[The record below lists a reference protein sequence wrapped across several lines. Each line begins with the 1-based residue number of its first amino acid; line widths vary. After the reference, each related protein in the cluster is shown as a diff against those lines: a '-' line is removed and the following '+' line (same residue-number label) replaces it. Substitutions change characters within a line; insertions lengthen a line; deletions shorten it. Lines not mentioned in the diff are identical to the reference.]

1 MAPISGLPEMKILP
15 PVSIEAGR
23 LLPSRWDLLAAVLVL
38 GFIVAFA
45 DVSRTL
51 VQPLSTVTSH
61 GLSLDPWLLPG
72 YALRTALRMLLA
84 MGASL
89 VFTFTYAT
97 WAAKNSRA
105 GTLLVPLLDV
115 LQSVPILGFLSVT
128 VVWFISLAP
137 GRVFG
142 AELAAVFA
150 IFTSQAWNMAFSFY
164 QSLRTVPEDLTQA
177 GRMFGLSA
185 WARFWRI
192 EAPFAMPPLIWNMMV
207 SMSGGWFFVTLSE
220 AISVGKATITLPG
233 IGSYIAV
240 AIVQKNMTAIFYAIA
255 AMLVVI
261 LVYDQLLFRPLV
273 AWADRFRVGDDVS
286 DDPPQSWV
294 FTMLRRS
301 RLIDVISAPFE
312 QIIRWSYR
320 FQPPSFGVSAG
331 MRERSGR
338 AGDIIWYALLA
349 VLSVYAAWRIYDF
362 SVTNLTWGDLGIT
375 VWLGAITML
384 RVVVLIFLASLIW
397 LPIGVYVG
405 LHPRLTSIVQPV
417 AQFFAAFP
425 ANILFPLVVSVIVAW
440 SLNPDIW
447 LSPLMVLGTQ
457 WYILFN
463 VIAGASTMSRE
474 LLDAGDNFGVKGWLW
489 WKRIALPAVFPY
501 YLTGAITASGG
512 TWNASI
518 VAEVASWGTT
528 TLHAHGLGAYLAD
541 ATLAGDFRHV
551 MLGMAVMAFFVVV
564 VNRIFWQPLYWY
576 AERKF
581 RAD

>member
-38 GFIVAFA
+38 GFIAAFA

-220 AISVGKATITLPG
+220 AISVGKATITLP
-233 IGSYIAV
+233 A
-240 AIVQKNMTAIFYAIA
+240 
-255 AMLVVI
+255 
-261 LVYDQLLFRPLV
+261 
-273 AWADRFRVGDDVS
+273 
-286 DDPPQSWV
+286 
-294 FTMLRRS
+294 
-301 RLIDVISAPFE
+301 
-312 QIIRWSYR
+312 
-320 FQPPSFGVSAG
+320 
-331 MRERSGR
+331 SGR
-338 AGDIIWYALLA
+338 
-349 VLSVYAAWRIYDF
+349 
-362 SVTNLTWGDLGIT
+362 
-375 VWLGAITML
+375 
-384 RVVVLIFLASLIW
+384 
-397 LPIGVYVG
+397 
-405 LHPRLTSIVQPV
+405 TSR
-417 AQFFAAFP
+417 
-425 ANILFPLVVSVIVAW
+425 
-440 SLNPDIW
+440 
-447 LSPLMVLGTQ
+447 SPSCRRT
-457 WYILFN
+457 
-463 VIAGASTMSRE
+463 
-474 LLDAGDNFGVKGWLW
+474 
-489 WKRIALPAVFPY
+489 
-501 YLTGAITASGG
+501 
-512 TWNASI
+512 
-518 VAEVASWGTT
+518 
-528 TLHAHGLGAYLAD
+528 
-541 ATLAGDFRHV
+541 
-551 MLGMAVMAFFVVV
+551 
-564 VNRIFWQPLYWY
+564 
-576 AERKF
+576 
-581 RAD
+581 